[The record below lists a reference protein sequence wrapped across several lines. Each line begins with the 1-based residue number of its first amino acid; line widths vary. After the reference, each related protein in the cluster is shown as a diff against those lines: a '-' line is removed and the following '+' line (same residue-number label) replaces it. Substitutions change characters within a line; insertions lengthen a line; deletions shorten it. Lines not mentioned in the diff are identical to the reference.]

1 MTQSPPD
8 KELERS
14 ERAASMPDEVILH
27 KIQIPEIGSMLT
39 FVEPLKPDA
48 EFLSADYINKATLA
62 DDLARVEEMMKLYT
76 NPENYE
82 GCGRHDPVV
91 FENGDYGSTAK
102 EALTIIRRLRG
113 SQ

>member
-62 DDLARVEEMMKLYT
+62 DDLARVESAVLSLVEHGQTLKQ
-76 NPENYE
+76 EHIDE
-82 GCGRHDPVV
+82 WHD
-91 FENGDYGSTAK
+91 EI
-102 EALTIIRRLRG
+102 LTIIRRLRG
-113 SQ
+113 NQ